1 MQTMGLKTTVKFEL
15 TRKGGRGTVINCRF
29 SKVYFSLV
37 VFIGIGC
44 GIFIEKN
51 CIAIINAYVY
61 HQLNG
66 TLLALEK
73 NGGANNQFTV
83 LL

>member
-1 MQTMGLKTTVKFEL
+1 MIPSWFLLGLDV
-15 TRKGGRGTVINCRF
+15 
-29 SKVYFSLV
+29 VYR
-37 VFIGIGC
+37 
-44 GIFIEKN
+44 EKL